1 LALVRRLDHVI
12 LCGRDLR
19 EWVPLVERVLALQP
33 ARGLEGDDW
42 GFSNAEF
49 DVGDGF
55 IGLVEPAGQ
64 DSQLHR
70 FLARF
75 PEGFYGMSV
84 DVGDIGSA
92 GAFLQ
97 ARGVPFREA
106 MRNGQ
111 VSQLWLAPSTTGGL
125 LYQLTGPLPQVQ
137 GANPEYLGIS
147 RVVVLVEDLEQSVAV
162 YRQCFGLE
170 PGRYL
175 ADDRLGGRGVELSI
189 PGSSLGDSIVLMV
202 PAGDGPAATQLA
214 ERGPGMLEFTIEVR
228 ALDAEVR
235 RLEAAGVGFAVE
247 DERPGTSPARAWI
260 DPDALRGVRVELR
273 QAGAGARS

>member
-19 EWVPLVERVLALQP
+19 EWIPLIERVLALQP

-55 IGLVEPAGQ
+55 IGLVEPSGAE
-64 DSQLHR
+64 SQLHR

-84 DVGDIGSA
+84 DVGDIRSA
-92 GAFLQ
+92 GAFLR

-111 VSQLWLAPSTTGGL
+111 VSQLWLAPATTGGL
-125 LYQLTGPLPQVQ
+125 LYQLTAPLPEVQ

-147 RVVVLVEDLEQSVAV
+147 RVVVLVTDLEESAAT
-162 YRQCFGLE
+162 YRRCFELE
-170 PGRYL
+170 PGRSWQ
-175 ADDRLGGRGVELSI
+175 DDRLGGRGVELPI
-189 PGSSLGDSIVLMV
+189 PGSALGDSIVLME
-202 PAGDGPAATQLA
+202 PAGAGPAAAQLA
-214 ERGPGMLEFTIEVR
+214 ERGPGLLEFTIEVR
-228 ALDAEVR
+228 SLEVEVR
-235 RLEAAGVGFAVE
+235 RLQEAGVGVTLGGV
-247 DERPGTSPARAWI
+247 RPADSPARAWI

-273 QAGAGARS
+273 QAGAAHP

>member
-19 EWVPLVERVLALQP
+19 EWVPLIERVLGLKP

-55 IGLVEPAGQ
+55 IGLVEPAGE

-84 DVGDIGSA
+84 DVGEIGSA
-92 GAFLQ
+92 VASLR
-97 ARGVPFREA
+97 ARNIPCREA
-106 MRNGQ
+106 RRDGR
-111 VSQLWLAPSTTGGL
+111 VSQLWLAPATTGGM
-125 LYQLTGPLPQVQ
+125 LYQLTAPLPQVQ
-137 GANPEYLGIS
+137 GANPGYAGIS
-147 RVVVLVEDLEQSVAV
+147 RVVVLVEDLDRSLEFYQS
-162 YRQCFGLE
+162 CFGLE
-170 PGRYL
+170 RSRSVY
-175 ADDRLGGRGVELSI
+175 DRRLGGRGAELPI
-189 PGSSLGDSIVLMV
+189 PGSELGDSIVLLT
-202 PAGDGPAATQLA
+202 PDGDGPAAAQLA
-214 ERGPGMLEFTIEVR
+214 ARGPGMLQFTIEVR
-228 ALDAEVR
+228 DLGAEIS
-235 RLEAAGVGFAVE
+235 RLQAVGVGAAV
-247 DERPGTSPARAWI
+247 DRRGDSPGLAWI

-273 QAGAGARS
+273 QQGTGP

>member
-19 EWVPLVERVLALQP
+19 EWVPLIERVLALKP

-55 IGLVEPAGQ
+55 IGLVEPAGA

-84 DVGDIGSA
+84 DVGDVISA
-92 GAFLQ
+92 GAFLR
-97 ARGVPFREA
+97 ARGVPFLEA
-106 MRNGQ
+106 MRDGQ
-111 VSQLWLAPSTTGGL
+111 VSQLWLAPATTGGL

-170 PGRYL
+170 AGPSWH
-175 ADDRLGGRGVELSI
+175 DDRLGGRGVELPI
-189 PGSSLGDSIVLMV
+189 PGSALGDSIVLMV
-202 PAGDGPAATQLA
+202 PAGAGPAAALLA
-214 ERGPGMLEFTIEVR
+214 GRGPGLFEFTIEVR
-228 ALDAEVR
+228 SLEVEVR
-235 RLEAAGVGFAVE
+235 RLQEAGVGVTAAVE
-247 DERPGTSPARAWI
+247 RAEDSPPRAWI

-273 QAGAGARS
+273 QASVAHP

>member
-1 LALVRRLDHVI
+1 VL
-12 LCGRDLR
+12 
-19 EWVPLVERVLALQP
+19 ERVLALQP

-49 DVGDGF
+49 DFGDGF
-55 IGLVEPAGQ
+55 IGLVEPAGE

-92 GAFLQ
+92 GAFLR

-106 MRNGQ
+106 VRNGQ

-125 LYQLTGPLPQVQ
+125 LYQLTAPLPLVQ

-147 RVVVLVEDLEQSVAV
+147 RVVVLVEDLEQSVAI
-162 YRQCFGLE
+162 YRQCFELE
-170 PGRYL
+170 PGRSL
-175 ADDRLGGRGVELSI
+175 EDDRLGGRGVELPI
-189 PGSSLGDSIVLMV
+189 PGAALGDSIVLMV
-202 PAGDGPAATQLA
+202 PAGAGPAAAQLA
-214 ERGPGMLEFTIEVR
+214 GRGPGLLEFTIEVR

-235 RLEAAGVGFAVE
+235 RLQAAGVGVALE
-247 DERPGTSPARAWI
+247 DESPGGSPARAWI
-260 DPDALRGVRVELR
+260 DPDALRGVRVELSAR
-273 QAGAGARS
+273 RGRRSPVAASGAGGNRGRRCW